1 MATYKEIQEYVK
13 NKYKVTI
20 KTCWIADIKEK
31 NNLITR
37 NAPNRISQNKRM
49 YPCPVKH
56 KVKIEEAFKHF
67 KMI

>member
-13 NKYKVTI
+13 NNYKVSI

-31 NNLITR
+31 YNLITKT
-37 NAPNRISQNKRM
+37 APNRISQSKRM
-49 YPCPVKH
+49 HPCPIKH
-56 KVKIEEAFKHF
+56 QAKIEEAFKYY